1 VVVVLAAGAAAAVVL
16 HPWASSG
23 GSAAVPL
30 VAASLDPDAPSF
42 PVPAGSTLLGATEE
56 GTGSAAY
63 RLALWSSP
71 SSYAATGSF
80 YSGLS
85 DSRWHQTG
93 SPATT
98 PMTTDL
104 TFSDSR
110 GVFETAEVEI
120 ARTDPVRISVRFLP
134 PGGPPVESLAPG
146 PTRILQQLPAA
157 TSLPAGFPAALVPP
171 GTTLIDAGALGTT
184 YVGLFSGTVDLSAYE
199 NQFSSVAHIDGT
211 RQDSGSTVID
221 ITYNGQSG
229 QIVVDPA
236 TRETSVEVNG

>member
-1 VVVVLAAGAAAAVVL
+1 MGA
-16 HPWASSG
+16 S
-23 GSAAVPL
+23 
-30 VAASLDPDAPSF
+30 
-42 PVPAGSTLLGATEE
+42 
-56 GTGSAAY
+56 AY

-71 SSYAATGSF
+71 SGYAATVSF
-80 YSGLS
+80 YTGLS
-85 DSRWHQTG
+85 DSRWRQTG

-98 PMTTDL
+98 PMTTDV

-134 PGGPPVESLAPG
+134 PGGPPVESFAPG
-146 PTRILQQLPAA
+146 PTRVLQQLPAA

-184 YVGLFSGTVDLSAYE
+184 YVGLFSGTVDLGAYE
-199 NQFSSVAHIDGT
+199 RQLSSVAHIDGT
-211 RQDSGSTVID
+211 RQDSGNTVID
-221 ITYNGQSG
+221 ITYNGQLG

-236 TRETSVEVNG
+236 ARETSVEVNG